1 MKQLFTMTLALL
13 VLVSCNTVKTTTQS
27 INSGDFD
34 HAIQVAIKKLDK
46 NPDKKRKQPYILIL
60 EEAFA
65 KVVAQDQAQIT
76 YLNKDGNKAHLEEI
90 YNTLNNMKY
99 RQTQV
104 QRLLPLY
111 IESKNRA
118 IQLDFKNYNNQ
129 ILAVKSDLT
138 DYLYAE
144 AVADYAFAKAKT
156 DHRALYNKLS
166 HLNKLTPNFKDV
178 TSLMAE
184 AKLKGTDFVSVALYN
199 DAPVILPLGLERELL
214 DFSTYGLDDF
224 WTEYHTATQNGIVY
238 DYNLEVGLREI
249 NVSPEH
255 IYESLT
261 EAKKVIKNGTTFQK
275 DENGDYVL
283 DIEGNKIEIDRLVTV
298 KADYY
303 EYHQSKAV
311 QVQGRA
317 RFVDLKTN
325 RVIDSFPLASEFI
338 FTHHYADYEGD
349 KRALTRDQF
358 SLTRNRPLRFPTDEQ
373 MVFDAGED
381 LKENLKQIV
390 RRHRFVI

>member
-1 MKQLFTMTLALL
+1 MLTLL

-27 INSGDFD
+27 VDSGDFD

-46 NPDKKRKQPYILIL
+46 NPDKKRKQPYILLL
-60 EEAFA
+60 EEAYA
-65 KVVAQDQAQIT
+65 KVVAQDEARIA
-76 YLNKDGNKAHLEEI
+76 YLEKDGDKVHLEEI
-90 YNTLNNMKY
+90 YNTLNDLKY

-104 QRLLPLY
+104 KRLLPLY
-111 IESKNRA
+111 IEKEKRA
-118 IQLDFKNYNNQ
+118 IVLDFKYYDDK
-129 ILAVKSDLT
+129 ILAVKSELT

-144 AVADYAFAKAKT
+144 AVEEYAFANLPDRQAGAKK
-156 DHRALYNKLS
+156 DHRSVYNKLS
-166 HLNKLTPNFKDV
+166 HLNELTPNFKDV
-178 TSLMAE
+178 NSLMAE
-184 AKLKGTDFVSVALYN
+184 VKIKGTDFVSVQLYN
-199 DAPVILPLGLERELL
+199 DAPVILPFQLERELL

-224 WTEYHTATQNGIVY
+224 WTEYHTGTQNGIVY

-255 IYESLT
+255 IFESLT
-261 EAKKVIKNGTTFQK
+261 EAKKVIKDGTEFQK
-275 DENGDYVL
+275 DEDGNYVL
-283 DIEGNKIEIDRLVTV
+283 DKNGDRIVIDKLVTV
-298 KADYY
+298 TAEYY
-303 EYHQSKAV
+303 EYRQSKAV

-325 RVIDSFPLASEFI
+325 RVMDSFPLASEFI

-349 KRALTRDQF
+349 KRALTRDQYL
-358 SLTRNRPLRFPTDEQ
+358 LTRNRPLRFPTDEQ

-390 RRHRFVI
+390 RRQRFVI